1 MKKIVFALLLLL
13 SVKSAMAQKDS
24 LSFDE
29 HNKYIYYHVVEQ
41 PGLTA
46 DTFQN
51 RMQYLL
57 KAVYPKNK
65 INPGGTPGSISGTG
79 KFLLLTGITA
89 AKHVDGEIAY
99 TFHIEYKDQKYRYW
113 LTDFVFTPY
122 KVDRYGNSVPEQG
135 LDIPLKQ
142 AAAKLEKNQFSTYL
156 TKTAIYSI
164 QFGGDVKK
172 YMMKISAT
180 PAKDDKKKV
189 NITKDW

>member
-51 RMQYLL
+51 RM
-57 KAVYPKNK
+57 PKNK
-65 INPGGTPGSISGTG
+65 IKQGGTPGSISGSG

-89 AKHVDGEIAY
+89 AKHVDGEIDY

-113 LTDFVFTPY
+113 LTDFIFTPY

-135 LDIPLKQ
+135 LDVPLEQ
-142 AAAKLEKNQFSTYL
+142 GAVKLEKNQFSTYL

-189 NITKDW
+189 NVTKDW

>member
-65 INPGGTPGSISGTG
+65 IKQGGTPGSISGSG

-89 AKHVDGEIAY
+89 AKHVDGEIDY

-113 LTDFVFTPY
+113 LTDFIFTPY

-135 LDIPLKQ
+135 LDV
-142 AAAKLEKNQFSTYL
+142 L

-189 NITKDW
+189 NVTKDW